1 MNLPRRLKLPRAS
14 RKPDRWRA
22 AALLVCGLG
31 ALAGCAAL
39 TSVFQP
45 AELSENYA
53 TLPGVT
59 AEYAWQDQAM
69 AAPALVDGSAATTV
83 QTSREVRVVL
93 PEARAIR
100 RVVARNANYE
110 NATLYVGGRG
120 ADEWRMAGQIRKN
133 AETDITFKVNAFT
146 DRIRIRI
153 GNTHDD
159 RHGAVARVIDATE
172 GAIRTT
178 TFAPGQPRA
187 GEIEIYG
194 YRPKTEDP

>member
-1 MNLPRRLKLPRAS
+1 MNLPRRPKLPRAS

-93 PEARAIR
+93 PEARTSGAWQARSGRTR
-100 RVVARNANYE
+100 RP
-110 NATLYVGGRG
+110 TSHS
-120 ADEWRMAGQIRKN
+120 K
-133 AETDITFKVNAFT
+133 
-146 DRIRIRI
+146 
-153 GNTHDD
+153 
-159 RHGAVARVIDATE
+159 
-172 GAIRTT
+172 
-178 TFAPGQPRA
+178 
-187 GEIEIYG
+187 
-194 YRPKTEDP
+194 